1 MLNTNTPPR
10 AASAVTLGLALALAL
25 ASAAHAGA
33 TPASDTPPASGS
45 PATEGLAGV
54 KLGQSWADVSASGKF
69 KDIKCEK
76 AALGLQG
83 QPLVDQ
89 SCTATLTAPGSL
101 AGMALGDKVAIATL
115 NGAVVLI
122 GATAQL
128 PQAGAREATLA
139 WLQKLETSWGSK
151 LMAEPGTAIFMGQV
165 RDRASMTAAPALMVK
180 LAKDRKTADVI
191 LTNGS
196 LMLAVSELSQP

>member
-1 MLNTNTPPR
+1 MLNANTPPR
-10 AASAVTLGLALALAL
+10 AASAAALGLALALAL
-25 ASAAHAGA
+25 AGTAYAGA

-54 KLGQSWADVSASGKF
+54 KLGQPWADVSASGKF
-69 KDIKCEK
+69 KDIKCQK
-76 AALGLQG
+76 AALDLQG

-89 SCTATLTAPGSL
+89 SCTATWATPGSL

-115 NGAVVLI
+115 KGAVVLI
-122 GATAQL
+122 EVPAQL
-128 PQAGAREATLA
+128 PQVGAREATLT

-151 LMAEPGTAIFMGQV
+151 PMAEPGTAIFMGQV
-165 RDRASMTAAPALMVK
+165 RDRASMATAPALMVK
-180 LAKDRKTADVI
+180 LAKDHKTAEVI
-191 LTNGS
+191 LTNGN